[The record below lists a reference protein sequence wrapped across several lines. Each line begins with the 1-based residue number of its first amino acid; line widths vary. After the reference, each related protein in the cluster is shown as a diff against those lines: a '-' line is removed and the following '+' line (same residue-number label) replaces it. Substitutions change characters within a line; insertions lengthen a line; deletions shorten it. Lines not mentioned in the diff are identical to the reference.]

1 MTDENRTDQNER
13 EGAVTA
19 LFLKTNGPPPEVMT
33 PSIPPHLLAG
43 KSPSEV
49 WLYEKIDVAGKQN
62 NWLISQV
69 SGLKAAHRTI
79 HAKMEDVESQAA
91 ENRTAME
98 RLAPCLNCATET
110 REHLQ
115 KIDGTLKVFT
125 ELRDRWLNKRK
136 LMRNALAAV
145 ATLTLLPAVG
155 MFVVELLKHWL
166 KW

>member
-91 ENRTAME
+91 ENLPYASYTPYAIAFLYTAGSGVIFIAVQFALYQDRFIRPE
-98 RLAPCLNCATET
+98 TSFYEIRDIIADVPRPPPVTRLGT
-110 REHLQ
+110 R
-115 KIDGTLKVFT
+115 
-125 ELRDRWLNKRK
+125 
-136 LMRNALAAV
+136 V
-145 ATLTLLPAVG
+145 A
-155 MFVVELLKHWL
+155 W
-166 KW
+166 